1 MIASLL
7 LGLAAVGPPVS
18 EARRHQTIFVGRDA
32 TNKGC
37 VPQVNGVDTGDIATE
52 DGQDALV
59 AALPDKGIA
68 LYIIGKSGGVIS
80 YDCMADIVKTLRHAG
95 FYGTI
100 GAISEPR

>member
-1 MIASLL
+1 MIAGLL
-7 LGLAAVGPPVS
+7 LGLAAVGP
-18 EARRHQTIFVGRDA
+18 EAPEVRRHQTIFVGHDA
-32 TNKGC
+32 THKGC

-52 DGQDALV
+52 DGQDALI

-68 LYIIGKSGGVIS
+68 LHLIGKAGGGIS

-100 GAISEPR
+100 GAISQVP